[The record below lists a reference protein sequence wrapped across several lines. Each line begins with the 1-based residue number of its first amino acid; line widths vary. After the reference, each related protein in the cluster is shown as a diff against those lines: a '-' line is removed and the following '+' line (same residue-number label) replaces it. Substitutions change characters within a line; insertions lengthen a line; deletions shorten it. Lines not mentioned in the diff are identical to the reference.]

1 MALFTE
7 TKYRQ
12 TLETA
17 VLKWFA
23 AEVFSFEQETAA
35 PNCAANPPPTPSTG
49 ISLAGLLD
57 IGTVMGKVLIAGGA
71 PGSAVANAGNTGNGT
86 FGAITADPGSQ
97 AGKYT
102 IVFTG
107 ATTFNV
113 FDPRGALVGA
123 GTPGVAFA
131 TQLGFTITAGGTAFV
146 AGDGF
151 SITVGAATATANAGN
166 TGNGTFGAITAQ
178 PGIQVGAYNV
188 PFTAATKFDVFDPLG
203 RFIGSGSTGTAFAS
217 QLGFTITA
225 GGTAFVDGDG
235 FTITVAAGTGQ
246 VVPVSSTAIDGSSV
260 AMGVVTR
267 AQTVP
272 SNATASV
279 VLLERQGVVLSD
291 GLIWPVG
298 ASNTQI
304 AAWTAQLAAA
314 GIIARA
320 S

>member
-1 MALFTE
+1 LEHIMALFTE

-146 AGDGF
+146 
-151 SITVGAATATANAGN
+151 
-166 TGNGTFGAITAQ
+166 
-178 PGIQVGAYNV
+178 
-188 PFTAATKFDVFDPLG
+188 
-203 RFIGSGSTGTAFAS
+203 
-217 QLGFTITA
+217 
-225 GGTAFVDGDG
+225 DGDG